1 MKHDLFEVSQ
11 YIIILNKKNEI
22 LLLKASEMTRI
33 SGKWSL
39 PGGHIT
45 YKETI
50 EEALKR
56 EVKEEA
62 NIEIKVLTPLKTD
75 LIENTYVIFFA
86 AEYISGEVKL
96 SKEHTD
102 YLWVKLEDMLSLNLI
117 SKDLV
122 DYAKMAIKLKG
133 ES

>member
-11 YIIILNKKNEI
+11 YIIILNKKGEV
-22 LLLKASEMTRI
+22 LLLKASDVTRI

-39 PGGHIT
+39 PGGHIN

-62 NIEIKVLTPLKTD
+62 NIEIKILTPLKTD
-75 LIENTYVIFFA
+75 LIEDTYTIFFL
-86 AEYISGEVKL
+86 AEYVSGEVKL
-96 SKEHTD
+96 SKEHTE
-102 YLWVKLEDMLSLNLI
+102 YCWVKLGDMPNLNLI

-122 DYAKMAIKLKG
+122 NYTKMAIKLRRNF
-133 ES
+133 